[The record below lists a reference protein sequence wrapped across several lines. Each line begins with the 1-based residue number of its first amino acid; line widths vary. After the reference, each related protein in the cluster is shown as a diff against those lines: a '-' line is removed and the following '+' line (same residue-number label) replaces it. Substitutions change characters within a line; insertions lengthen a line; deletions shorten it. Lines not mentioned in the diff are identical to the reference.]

1 MKLKIITRS
10 SRLALWQTELV
21 AKKLQNAG
29 LETEIVTIETK
40 GDKILDRS
48 LSKIGSKG
56 VFTEELEAKLLSG
69 EVQLAV
75 HSAKDLP
82 SHLPEGLKIIAF
94 TEREQVHDV
103 LVSFKKEIS
112 LQDKIVVGTSSTRR
126 IAILKHFYPHI
137 QTTEIRGNLQTRL
150 QKLQNGLCDAL
161 ILAYAGIKRMN
172 YEHLICEHL
181 SLDIFTP
188 TAGQGSI
195 AVEISENLDENLQ
208 EQLKTILNHE
218 ATAVCVRAERAFLH
232 TLQGGCSVPVFVL
245 ATWQGS
251 EIFIQGG
258 LLAWNGER
266 IIRKKALCLPE
277 NAQEIA
283 INLAQE
289 VLASG
294 GETIL
299 KQKTLS

>member
-10 SRLALWQTELV
+10 SKLALWQTEFI
-21 AKKLQNAG
+21 AQKLQEVG
-29 LETEIVTIETK
+29 FSTEIVTIETK

-56 VFTEELEAKLLSG
+56 VFTEELEEKILSG
-69 EVQLAV
+69 EVHLAV

-82 SHLPEGLKIIAF
+82 SHLPKGLKIIAF
-94 TEREQVHDV
+94 TEREQMNDV
-103 LVSFKKEIS
+103 LVSFKENIS
-112 LQDKIVVGTSSTRR
+112 LADKMVVGTSSTRR
-126 IAILKHFYPHI
+126 VAVLKHFYPHI

-172 YEHLICEHL
+172 YEHLIREHL
-181 SLDIFTP
+181 PLETFTP

-195 AVEISENLDENLQ
+195 AVEISEHLEKDLQ
-208 EQLKTILNHE
+208 EKLRKILNHK
-218 ATAVCVRAERAFLH
+218 ATAICVEAERAFLH

-245 ATWQGS
+245 ATWQG
-251 EIFIQGG
+251 EKIYLQGG
-258 LLAWNGER
+258 LLGWNGEK
-266 IIRKKALCLPE
+266 IIRKTALCLPNE
-277 NAQEIA
+277 A
-283 INLAQE
+283 INTAIALANE

-294 GETIL
+294 GKEIL
-299 KQKTLS
+299 AAASK